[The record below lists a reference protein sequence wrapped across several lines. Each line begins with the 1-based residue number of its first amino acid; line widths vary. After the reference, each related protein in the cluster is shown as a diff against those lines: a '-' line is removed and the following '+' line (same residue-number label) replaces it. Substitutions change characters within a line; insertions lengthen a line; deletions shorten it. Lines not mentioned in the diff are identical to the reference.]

1 MRLTIRPAGHS
12 VAAGACVFLPKPY
25 TPQQVQMMLLMLA
38 SKAG

>member
-1 MRLTIRPAGHS
+1 LGSPRRTTPGITRRDER
-12 VAAGACVFLPKPY
+12 VFLPKPY